1 MDMDIIPELRA
12 ECWCPAFFT
21 PQKVSYINRVCAE
34 TFNRAVRNMG
44 TQTPFSSVAPLDNPL
59 AILPTTKAKPTNK
72 SVKSIIEKV
81 TKRKAYLN
89 RADIFS
95 CYLTIVQQVMPFGI
109 LVCALVLQ
117 LPDILWIVIG
127 DTLLG
132 LRIDRTLDTHNT
144 AYFTSIVPNQRQKIF
159 LGAAREIFTAVGSS
173 GKCST
178 LFIAGKV
185 MVCALS
191 AGQLIVVTVILLPH
205 LQDLHKI
212 MSELLVISRLTP
224 LINFL
229 WSSCVVLVKKNEKVE
244 NVTVNC
250 LHSLSSHGD
259 GDRSTSCYTNLTPA
273 LATLNFYANLRYI
286 YVFCSFLV
294 LHNTFKIVS
303 TASWMAKLCNKSCLP
318 AYFSSGIPNR
328 SGSGKT
334 KPRFS
339 TDILLFLFLA
349 HERLG
354 PIFAMGLVKSFREIT
369 RASTTTDL
377 ANENDEEKDER
388 F

>member
-1 MDMDIIPELRA
+1 MPIRRREKQRNFEICCLSYTTKTRARGLPTSCQNGHGHHTKVRA
-12 ECWCPAFFT
+12 ECWYPAFFT

-72 SVKSIIEKV
+72 SVKSIIEKI

-191 AGQLIVVTVILLPH
+191 AGQLIVMTA
-205 LQDLHKI
+205 
-212 MSELLVISRLTP
+212 
-224 LINFL
+224 
-229 WSSCVVLVKKNEKVE
+229 
-244 NVTVNC
+244 
-250 LHSLSSHGD
+250 
-259 GDRSTSCYTNLTPA
+259 TPA
-273 LATLNFYANLRYI
+273 
-286 YVFCSFLV
+286 
-294 LHNTFKIVS
+294 
-303 TASWMAKLCNKSCLP
+303 
-318 AYFSSGIPNR
+318 
-328 SGSGKT
+328 
-334 KPRFS
+334 
-339 TDILLFLFLA
+339 
-349 HERLG
+349 
-354 PIFAMGLVKSFREIT
+354 GLT
-369 RASTTTDL
+369 
-377 ANENDEEKDER
+377 
-388 F
+388 